1 MDQIKDKISSFGAF
15 LSFAGVVS
23 SALSFFNYNLK
34 ILIWI
39 DNWGVTTG
47 WAIRAGLVAVGIAL
61 YFLGKLGKNSVAA

>member
-23 SALSFFNYNLK
+23 AALSFFNYNLS

-39 DNWGVTTG
+39 DNWGTTTG
-47 WAIRAGLVAVGIAL
+47 WGIRAGLVVIGVLL
-61 YFLGKLGKNSVAA
+61 YFLGKMGRNSVAA